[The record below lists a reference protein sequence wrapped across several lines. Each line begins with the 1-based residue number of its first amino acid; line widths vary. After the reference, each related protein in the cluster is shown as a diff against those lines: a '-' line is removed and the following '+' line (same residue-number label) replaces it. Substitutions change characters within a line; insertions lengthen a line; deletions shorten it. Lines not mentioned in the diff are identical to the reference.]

1 MQTETEREIEL
12 LRARVRMLEDAA
24 GHAAPPE
31 RFSAVLL
38 GEMLADFGDIP
49 DDVLES
55 VGRRGVADWL
65 RGWFARNRVLLG
77 RLPPPLDPL
86 GLPPP
91 GDKPARPE
99 IVCLC
104 GSTRFKQEFIEANF
118 RLTMA
123 GNIVLTVGWFSHADG
138 HVYAPTESEKAMLDE
153 LHLRKIDLCRRVFV
167 VNPIVDVCDKCGKP
181 SLPTP
186 AGTSG
191 CCGGWWSKRPYVGES
206 TRREVAYALAHG
218 KGVEYL
224 EPPGPS
230 CSPETLARRRAEG
243 REDDGS
249 LGG

>member
-1 MQTETEREIEL
+1 VQTEIGHDVEL
-12 LRARVRMLEDAA
+12 LRARVRTLGDENAGLKASLAA
-24 GHAAPPE
+24 VTPPE
-31 RFSAVLL
+31 RFSAMLL
-38 GEMLADFGDIP
+38 GELLADFGDIP

-77 RLPPPLDPL
+77 RPAPPLDPPPSAL
-86 GLPPP
+86 DPLTLPPP
-91 GDKPARPE
+91 GERPPARPE
-99 IVCLC
+99 VVCLC
-104 GSTRFKQEFIEANF
+104 GSTRFKQQFIEANF
-118 RLTMA
+118 RLTMR
-123 GNIVLTVGWFSHADG
+123 GKIVLTVGWFSHADG
-138 HVYAPTESEKAMLDE
+138 HVYAPTPEEKAMLDE
-153 LHLRKIDLCRRVFV
+153 LHLRKIDLCHTVFV
-167 VNPIVDVCDKCGKP
+167 VNV
-181 SLPTP
+181 
-186 AGTSG
+186 
-191 CCGGWWSKRPYVGES
+191 GGYVGES